1 MNIPDPLELMEVR
14 IEAEIDKVDADG
26 KYLCTGCDTKFPV
39 DEMVCMSP
47 TGDGPLACWDC
58 SGIEKY
64 LETRQVTSQ
73 QKPPVGRGTKHRRPI
88 TGE

>member
-64 LETRQVTSQ
+64 LETR
-73 QKPPVGRGTKHRRPI
+73 R
-88 TGE
+88 